1 MGMWNLHRL
10 RLLRELQQRSTVTAV
25 AAALNYSPS
34 TVSAQL
40 AQLEREV
47 GVSLLEPDGR
57 RVRLTPQGV
66 AVARHAA
73 RVMDLEEV
81 LRAELESMRSVTE
94 TVRIASLETVARTL
108 LPAALTGLAERYP
121 TLRTEATVVPPELG
135 LVELEARGFDLAI
148 AEQYPGQT
156 RRHSEGVDRQ
166 RLGLD
171 PIRLAVPRDDPATG
185 LADLAGRAWVCEPPG
200 TEIRRWV
207 EQQCRAAGF
216 EPDVRYVAADLAVH
230 THLVATGH
238 AVSLIP
244 DLAWAGERSRVRLI
258 DLAGAPRRELFTSV
272 RTAAAGSPALR
283 AVRAA
288 LADAFAALSR

>member
-1 MGMWNLHRL
+1 MWNLHRL
-10 RLLRELQQRSTVTAV
+10 RLLRELQQRKTVTAV

-47 GVSLLEPDGR
+47 GVPLLEPDGR
-57 RVRLTPQGV
+57 RVRLTAQGI

-81 LRAELESMRSVTE
+81 LRAELEALRTATE
-94 TVRIASLETVARTL
+94 TVRIATLETVARTL
-108 LPAALTGLAERYP
+108 LPAALDRLALRHPGLRV
-121 TLRTEATVVPPELG
+121 EATVLPPEIG
-135 LVELEARGFDLAI
+135 LFELESRGFDLAI

-156 RRHSEGVDRQ
+156 RRHRVGVDRV

-171 PIRLAVPRDDPATG
+171 PIRLAVPRNCPVTA
-185 LADLAGRAWVCEPPG
+185 LAELAGYAWVCEPAD
-200 TEIRRWV
+200 TEISRWV
-207 EQQCRAAGF
+207 RRQCREAGF

-230 THLVATGH
+230 THLVAGGH

-244 DLAWAGERSRVRLI
+244 DLAWAGERDRVRL
-258 DLAGAPRRELFTSV
+258 LELPGSPRRELFTSV
-272 RTAAAGSPALR
+272 RTVSAGSPALR
-283 AVRAA
+283 AVRTA
-288 LADAFAALSR
+288 LADAFAALSG